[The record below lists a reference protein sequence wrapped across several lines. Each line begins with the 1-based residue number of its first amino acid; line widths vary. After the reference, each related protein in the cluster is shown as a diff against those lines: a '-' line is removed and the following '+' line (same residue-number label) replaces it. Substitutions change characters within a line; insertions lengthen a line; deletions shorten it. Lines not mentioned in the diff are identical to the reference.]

1 LRNFSF
7 AAPFLLATHNKQKQS
22 KALNKSVESSETFKR
37 KFVLGRRRR
46 RRRRIKTKERKNPL
60 TMNEKVHHFD

>member
-7 AAPFLLATHNKQKQS
+7 AAPFLLVTHNKQKQS

-37 KFVLGRRRR
+37 KFVLGTRRRR
-46 RRRRIKTKERKNPL
+46 RNNTKEKKNPL